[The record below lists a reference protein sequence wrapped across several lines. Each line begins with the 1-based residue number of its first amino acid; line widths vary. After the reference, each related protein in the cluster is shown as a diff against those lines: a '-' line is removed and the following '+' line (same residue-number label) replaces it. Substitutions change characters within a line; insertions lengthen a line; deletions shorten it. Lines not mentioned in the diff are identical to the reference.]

1 MDEVGDKRRW
11 SAERRLEFIELR
23 AFWDGS
29 LNRGDIRDQ
38 FGVSAPQASA
48 DIAAY
53 NELAPG
59 NLAYDGSLKCYRST
73 EAFLPRLV
81 QPSAEAYLRQLEYA
95 PSSFDGAGS
104 GWLGAPPNVATTPI
118 LGRAVD
124 AQVLRE
130 LLTVMRQGAAVEV
143 LYQSM
148 SPNRPAPQWRRVTPH
163 SLATDG
169 LRWHVRAFCHEA
181 SSFKDFLLS
190 RIRETGSLWPA
201 EALGVRDVDWNTL
214 VEVVLV
220 PNPNLSVEQ
229 QAAVDWDYQMGGD
242 GALRLEVRRALLYY
256 LRQRLRLNVDDDR
269 PAERPVILADPAA
282 FETEIQRASGAV
294 APL

>member
-1 MDEVGDKRRW
+1 MDDVGDKRRW

-23 AFWDGS
+23 AFWDGA

-53 NELAPG
+53 NEIAPG
-59 NLAYDGSLKCYRST
+59 NLAYDGRLKCYRST
-73 EAFLPRLV
+73 EAFVPKLIR
-81 QPSAEAYLRQLEYA
+81 PSAEAYLRQLGGAWSGPDY
-95 PSSFDGAGS
+95 AGS
-104 GWLGAPPNVATTPI
+104 SWLGDPLNVASTPI
-118 LGRAVD
+118 PGRAVD
-124 AQVLRE
+124 AQVLRV
-130 LLTVMRQGAAVEV
+130 LLASMRQSASLEV

-148 SPNRPAPQWRRVTPH
+148 SPNRPAPQWRRLTPH

-169 LRWHVRAFCHEA
+169 LRWHVRAFCHET
-181 SSFKDFLLS
+181 SSYKDFLLS
-190 RIRETGSLWPA
+190 RIREPGSLGPA
-201 EALGVRDVDWNTL
+201 EVLGDRDIDWNTI

-220 PNPNLSVEQ
+220 PNPDLSPEQ
-229 QAAVDWDYQMGGD
+229 RAAVDWDYQMGGER
-242 GALRLEVRRALLYY
+242 ALRLEVRRALLYY

-269 PAERPVILADPAA
+269 PAERPVILADPGT
-282 FETEIQRASGAV
+282 FETEIQRASGAM